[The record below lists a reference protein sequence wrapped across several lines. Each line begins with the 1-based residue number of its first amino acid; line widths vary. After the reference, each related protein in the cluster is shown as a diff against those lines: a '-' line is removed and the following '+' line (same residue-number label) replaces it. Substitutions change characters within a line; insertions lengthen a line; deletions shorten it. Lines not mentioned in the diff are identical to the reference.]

1 MLEIEDDDMN
11 YLHRNMLR
19 TLWRRFEEL
28 PKRQRLQAIKFT
40 VHLQLER
47 DEKENNQTRVAVLKS
62 LKLLIDRVKCVKE
75 LERLVSENSEV
86 KEAQK

>member
-1 MLEIEDDDMN
+1 
-11 YLHRNMLR
+11 MLR

-62 LKLLIDRVKCVKE
+62 LKLLIDREKCVKD

>member
-62 LKLLIDRVKCVKE
+62 LKLLIDRGKCVKE

>member
-62 LKLLIDRVKCVKE
+62 LNLLIDWVKCVKE